1 MTDEDQRP
9 LFLLSTIS
17 YVLEVITLQPTSD
30 RVRALSSSSNRPRAK
45 SATVA
50 ADLLKVSCE
59 SYPNESIRA
68 YGSSLGKKS
77 FNQRCPLSEVH
88 VFLGCPLSPCTATT
102 LYRITCQLLSAREC
116 RVQQMEERTQRV
128 LCLFLER
135 TM

>member
-17 YVLEVITLQPTSD
+17 YVLEVIILKLTSG

-77 FNQRCPLSEVH
+77 FNHRCLLSEVH

-102 LYRITCQLLSAREC
+102 LYRITGQLLSARER
-116 RVQQMEERTQRV
+116 RVQQTEERTQ
-128 LCLFLER
+128 
-135 TM
+135 

>member
-17 YVLEVITLQPTSD
+17 YDLEVVILQLTSD

-59 SYPNESIRA
+59 SYPNENIRA
-68 YGSSLGKKS
+68 YGSSVGKKS

-88 VFLGCPLSPCTATT
+88 VFLRCPLSPCAATI
-102 LYRITCQLLSAREC
+102 LCRITCQLLSAKGR
-116 RVQQMEERTQRV
+116 RVQQMKERTQ
-128 LCLFLER
+128 
-135 TM
+135 